1 MCATTGLE
9 PFLIKAAVAAISP
22 IFKATLEAGNA
33 RLKKV
38 NEEHAN
44 DAQRAIAY
52 LETANELMV
61 ALEGET
67 DQILLNAMTLATSSD
82 EATRTALLTRLNNL
96 LHGEVMRP
104 ALIEVHARL
113 LVLQD
118 ALKENSGRFFGL
130 KSPPKKVAETVARL
144 TAATGYIHSYLTWLE
159 QQTPGWYASSPF
171 VTEMMRLRDALAA
184 GVDGAVIAERARQ
197 AISGRYPVAMVHC
210 AEIGKVIEEI
220 QTRMR

>member
-118 ALKENSGRFFGL
+118 ALKETR
-130 KSPPKKVAETVARL
+130 V
-144 TAATGYIHSYLTWLE
+144 
-159 QQTPGWYASSPF
+159 ASS
-171 VTEMMRLRDALAA
+171 A
-184 GVDGAVIAERARQ
+184 
-197 AISGRYPVAMVHC
+197 
-210 AEIGKVIEEI
+210 
-220 QTRMR
+220 